1 MTAGIDGVTGI
12 ATGVAVGAAVAA
24 GVTAAVAMGVAVAAG
39 VAVLPVLAK
48 AGLVGAVGELT
59 TAVGDGSEV
68 GPGIAE

>member
-24 GVTAAVAMGVAVAAG
+24 GVTAAVAMGVAVAA
-39 VAVLPVLAK
+39 VPVLAK

-59 TAVGDGSEV
+59 TAVGDGSDV
-68 GPGIAE
+68 DSGLAE